1 MIGPAIS
8 IAGRLAPLVARHLAP
23 AVASTLTGTAFNAG
37 LGLLSGQGPKEMAPY
52 LAADV
57 AFSLPATLGARVLGS
72 KIKKPVMGIKPQ
84 HLAGGL
90 ETTAN
95 MGASLASMSV
105 VNNMLYGGQ
114 DNQVAQQNTQRAV
127 QNNENATQLFTD
139 LLERSPGTMYQLTP
153 RDIQTISENRR
164 RRMDEYVDAATSGN
178 DLNMASIAN
187 QMGGI
192 VGV

>member
-1 MIGPAIS
+1 MVAPAIG
-8 IAGRLAPLVARHLAP
+8 IAGRLAPLVARHLIP
-23 AVASTLTGTAFNAG
+23 AVTSTLTGTAFNAG

-57 AFSLPATLGARVLGS
+57 AFSLPATLGARALGS

-114 DNQVAQQNTQRAV
+114 NDQISQQNTQRAV
-127 QNNENATQLFTD
+127 QNNENTAQLFAD

-153 RDIQTISENRR
+153 RDLQNISENRR
-164 RRMDEYVDAATSGN
+164 RRMNEYVDAATSGN
-178 DLNMASIAN
+178 DLNIASIAN